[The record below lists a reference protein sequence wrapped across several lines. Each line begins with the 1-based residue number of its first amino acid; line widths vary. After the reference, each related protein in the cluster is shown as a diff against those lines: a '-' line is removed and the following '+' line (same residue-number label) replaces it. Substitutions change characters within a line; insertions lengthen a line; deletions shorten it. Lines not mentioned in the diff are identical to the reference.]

1 MHKKIWSVILVLCIF
16 FGLTAGCESVQKDT
30 VENEEEVVIT
40 AMFCVDP
47 GTDQGQYQ
55 ELVESFNE
63 EYKGQYRVEV
73 EWVTAT
79 EQAYR
84 EKIKVLNA
92 LDKLPAVITDAAFNA
107 ELYENMV
114 SNGRF
119 VDLRPY
125 MEQSQEW
132 SSLLTEVAME
142 DIIEEDG
149 GVYLAPLEAGV
160 YSSAGIFYNKDLFE
174 KAGIT
179 EFPETWEE
187 FFVCLEKLQKKGT
200 PIALHGGGT
209 YWGAML
215 FATAYM
221 ASEPGGKDYLMETLP
236 ASYYNEEMERMLACL
251 EELYQYTYEDA
262 LEIEFSDAAERF
274 YNGEA
279 AMIANGYWMLEE
291 MPEEVKERTGFAA
304 FPGNCM
310 MVSPQMSGWAVISGY
325 DEEVTKGAAAFLEY
339 RYLNSKIIEVEE
351 EGAEEGSLL
360 ETEYKEVYK
369 GITSSVPN
377 YQLKWKD
384 SIQNDFFSQMIPKL
398 LEGTISREEFMEQM
412 EEQ

>member
-1 MHKKIWSVILVLCIF
+1 MSRKIWSAVLLLCIV
-16 FGLTAGCESVQKDT
+16 TCSVSGCRKAETDAEKAKEET
-30 VENEEEVVIT
+30 VIP

-63 EYKGQYRVEV
+63 EYRGQYRIEV

-92 LDKLPAVITDAAFNA
+92 LDKLPAVITDAAFNP
-107 ELYENMV
+107 ELYDNMV
-114 SNGRF
+114 SNHRF
-119 VDLRPY
+119 VDLKPY
-125 MEQSQEW
+125 MEQSLEW
-132 SSLLTEVAME
+132 SGLLEDVAME
-142 DIIEEDG
+142 SILEEDG
-149 GVYLAPLEAGV
+149 CVYLAPLDAGV
-160 YSSAGIFYNKDLFE
+160 YSSAGIFYNKELLE
-174 KAGIT
+174 EAGIT
-179 EFPETWEE
+179 EFPDDWEA
-187 FFVCLEKLQKKGT
+187 FFQCLEKLKKKTT
-200 PIALHGGGT
+200 PLALHGGGT

-215 FATAYM
+215 IATAYM
-221 ASEPGGKDYLMETLP
+221 ASEPAGKEYLMKTLP
-236 ASYYNEEMERMLACL
+236 EEYQNEEMEQMLICL
-251 EELYQYTYEDA
+251 ERLYQYTYEDA

-291 MPEEVKERTGFAA
+291 MPPKVQEHTGFAP

-310 MVSPQMSGWAVISGY
+310 MVSPEMSGWAVISGY
-325 DEEVTKGAAAFLEY
+325 DEEVTRGAAEFLKY
-339 RYLNSKIIEVEE
+339 RYLNSEMAEE
-351 EGAEEGSLL
+351 EEIALAAEYRSVYEGIVS
-360 ETEYKEVYK
+360 T
-369 GITSSVPN
+369 VPN

-384 SIQNDFFSQMIPKL
+384 SIQNDFFSQMIPRL
-398 LEGTISREEFMEQM
+398 LEGTVTREEFMEEM